1 MLRRLFIVTTAVAAV
16 LSILKL
22 IGLLAS
28 SISWVVILAVW
39 LAGPFILSWGIAI
52 SFWVVAVLFFLLAGI
67 PLDELND
74 LLRRYRR

>member
-1 MLRRLFIVTTAVAAV
+1 VFVVTTAVATV

-28 SISWVVILAVW
+28 SISWVAILVFW

-52 SFWVVAVLFFLLAGI
+52 CFWVSAVLFFLLAGI

-74 LLRRYRR
+74 LLGRFHR

>member
-1 MLRRLFIVTTAVAAV
+1 MTAVAAV

-28 SISWVVILAVW
+28 SISWVAILAVW

-52 SFWVVAVLFFLLAGI
+52 SFWVIAVLFFLLAGI

-74 LLRRYRR
+74 LLGRCRK